1 MMAVARGL
9 ASCAFRVG
17 FVNTSPANMYSTQM
31 LPQCR
36 ASRNAGVDKAF
47 QLPEERIMAPNE
59 LLRAALPGI
68 IVGCSLWAIG
78 ALVGP
83 KIGPGWTDVIQ
94 GSSFFIGLIWAAV
107 GVRRKASEINRSS
120 QQHTP

>member
-1 MMAVARGL
+1 
-9 ASCAFRVG
+9 
-17 FVNTSPANMYSTQM
+17 
-31 LPQCR
+31 
-36 ASRNAGVDKAF
+36 VDKAS
-47 QLPEERIMAPNE
+47 QLLEDRIMTPNE

-83 KIGPGWTDVIQ
+83 KMGPGWTDVIQ
-94 GSSFFIGLIWAAV
+94 GSSFFIGLVWAAV

>member
-1 MMAVARGL
+1 
-9 ASCAFRVG
+9 
-17 FVNTSPANMYSTQM
+17 MYSTQI
-31 LPQCR
+31 LTQWR
-36 ASRNAGVDKAF
+36 ASTECCVDKAF
-47 QLPEERIMAPNE
+47 QLPEDRIMTPNE

-78 ALVGP
+78 ALAGP
-83 KIGPGWTDVIQ
+83 KMGPGWTDVIQ